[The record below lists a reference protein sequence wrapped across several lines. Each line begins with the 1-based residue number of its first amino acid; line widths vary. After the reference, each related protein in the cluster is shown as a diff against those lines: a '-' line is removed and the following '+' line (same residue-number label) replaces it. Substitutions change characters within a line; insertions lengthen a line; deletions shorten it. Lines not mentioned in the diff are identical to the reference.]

1 MPLMRVLLLLVRV
14 WVRVLMRVLLHVLHL
29 LRVAAELIV
38 RRRLLREPVRE
49 VRPSGQFSAARGRRL
64 ERRARVGRAGNLV
77 GIHWGRW
84 AGLATQERKKCERV

>member
-14 WVRVLMRVLLHVLHL
+14 WVRVLMRVLLHL

-84 AGLATQERKKCERV
+84 AGLATQEAKNASGYN